1 LVQGSNKHILY
12 GQSVLILTDLV
23 LFVAVFS
30 DQCIKNEILVL
41 VFYWNL
47 VRVSRFLKCF
57 THAALSNCVLIHGIN
72 KLIQCSRINVLM
84 RNNPH
89 VHPRIF

>member
-1 LVQGSNKHILY
+1 MLLVITRLVQGSNEHILY
-12 GQSVLILTDLV
+12 GKSVLILTDLV

-47 VRVSRFLKCF
+47 VRVSHFLKCF
-57 THAALSNCVLIHGIN
+57 TDAALSNRVLIRGNN
-72 KLIQCSRINVLM
+72 KLI
-84 RNNPH
+84 
-89 VHPRIF
+89 